1 MYFSLH
7 AVSFILDIVRFDLFT
22 VTQYAI
28 GWVVGYLNETLD
40 GWKMRERMQV
50 EHVVHSQNDGGIGV
64 VPFFLV
70 LLLLLLLLLGLHLNR
85 YSTDSIC
92 HHFLFIYF
100 IHFLLFSQSVVCFK
114 LLGIASKCKIF
125 SDLCDRCL
133 E

>member
-7 AVSFILDIVRFDLFT
+7 AVSFIVDIVRFDLFT

-50 EHVVHSQNDGGIGV
+50 ENVVHSQNDGGIGV

-100 IHFLLFSQSVVCFK
+100 IHFLLFSQ
-114 LLGIASKCKIF
+114 LLLASNCLGLRLNAKYF
-125 SDLCDRCL
+125 SIYAIDV
-133 E
+133 